1 MSASGSL
8 ATLRLAELLQVA
20 ALFKKMGSIRL
31 VFPGQRVITVYLND
45 GALSGLT
52 DSGRVWQ
59 LGDLLASLGRIN
71 SVEKQ
76 RLLTESTTHGKR
88 LGQLLI
94 EQGYLS
100 KIDMEQMLRRLTMQS
115 LLFAAENESNGT
127 FEMHLGAVSQTTMM
141 FPITDIL
148 MELTSAID
156 ELERLRKILGPGGTL
171 LWVSDNGDDRD
182 TLRNLPYRKVQVVA
196 HVDGQKS
203 PMEVAATSPFSP
215 TETLSILCD
224 LARSGVIDWVR
235 RGSDDVPQQ
244 ALGMV
249 VPFRASIRDQI
260 AEAPM
265 TPQTHET
272 REAPDASR
280 TPGITVGQER
290 RTPGGV

>member
-59 LGDLLASLGRIN
+59 LGDLLASLGHIN
-71 SVEKQ
+71 SMEKQ

-94 EQGYLS
+94 ERGYLS

-115 LLFAAENESNGT
+115 LLFAAENESSGT
-127 FEMHLGAVSQTTMM
+127 FEMQLGAVSQTTMM

-171 LWVSDNGDDRD
+171 LWVVDNGDESD
-182 TLRNLPYRKVQVVA
+182 TLRNLPYRKVQVLA

-203 PMEVAATSPFSP
+203 PMDVAATSPFSP

-235 RGSDDVPQQ
+235 QGNDDVPRRV
-244 ALGMV
+244 LGMV
-249 VPFRASIRDQI
+249 VPLRAPVRDQT
-260 AEAPM
+260 AEAPVA
-265 TPQTHET
+265 PQVHEM
-272 REAPDASR
+272 REAPDTSR
-280 TPGITVGQER
+280 TPRITVGQER

>member
-20 ALFKKMGSIRL
+20 ALFKKRGSIRL
-31 VFPGQRVITVYLND
+31 VFPGERVITIYLND

-88 LGQLLI
+88 LGQLLV

-100 KIDMEQMLRRLTMQS
+100 KNDMEQMLRRLSMQS
-115 LLFAAENESNGT
+115 LLFAAENESSGT

-182 TLRNLPYRKVQVVA
+182 TLRNLPYRKVQVLA
-196 HVDGQKS
+196 HVDRHKS

-235 RGSDDVPQQ
+235 EGS
-244 ALGMV
+244 AA
-249 VPFRASIRDQI
+249 RAS
-260 AEAPM
+260 
-265 TPQTHET
+265 
-272 REAPDASR
+272 DAGWRLIESR
-280 TPGITVGQER
+280 
-290 RTPGGV
+290 